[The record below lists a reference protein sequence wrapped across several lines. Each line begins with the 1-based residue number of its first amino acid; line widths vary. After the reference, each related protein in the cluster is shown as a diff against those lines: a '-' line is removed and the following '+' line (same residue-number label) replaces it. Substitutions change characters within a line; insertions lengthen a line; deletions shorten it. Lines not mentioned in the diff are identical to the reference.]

1 MIIYIVILLLYTICT
16 SSSSSNS
23 NNNDVNNKYKRV
35 LYITDNDIK
44 IRLIPLNNNDI
55 HHDKS
60 LPLPATIHE
69 LGQRRR
75 SRYRKLDQ
83 AKYRYY
89 RKLNNATT
97 IQPELL
103 PLYQGYGTHF
113 AYVFVGTPP
122 QRQSVIIDTGSHYTA
137 FPCTGCSQCGQHT
150 DAYWDL
156 RNSTTAQ
163 VPQCGNQP
171 CTISQSYSEDSSWHA
186 FKVVDKFWIGGLNV
200 NAIPGADVYGID
212 FLFGCQ
218 TSETG
223 LFRTQLADGIM
234 GLSPGEDTLPV
245 QLQTQGITDNT
256 IFGLCFRI
264 GGGILTIGGIDQ
276 RIHSKPGI
284 QYIKMTTTK
293 GMYNINIIDILLQD
307 QLEGTKIPLGESPE
321 SYNDGKGVLI
331 DSGTTDSFLPSAVET
346 KFQEIFQQITGK
358 EFTSANIALTPA
370 ELSKMPNI
378 IFVIEGLDD
387 NPVEVVF
394 PWSNYID
401 SVGDEKYA
409 FRLYFTEGSGTI
421 LGANFMNGYNIIFDA
436 NNNRIGI
443 AKSNC
448 KHEDFAIPVTST
460 PTMTPTTLLVPTVP
474 TLSTPTE
481 SPETNNNN
489 NGNQNCMS
497 ELMPIDQ
504 CTARCDQSTKSYIA
518 VGMQTYAD
526 RCGKQLA
533 GSGARSCHQPCA
545 AWRPVRGNPNCP
557 YEEWSD
563 CEHGCI
569 QSRRVPLIAN
579 NSSELGTTAAACGGY
594 TQQTRTCYSGTC
606 PIQEGDYLVFID
618 LKLKVA
624 PIQWTYFHS
633 ETFYSA
639 LSEIFDIRESN
650 IELLNNAG
658 FDYNKGVKL
667 HFQLRLKS
675 KEYTNIEELTRAA
688 QNIPSMVLKP
698 DFSNVLLETL
708 NKVSTKIDD
717 VDYSRFGWMIDR
729 NIEILNAISLPYGD
743 VRDPVEIPNESYID
757 KTIENN
763 FDLFLVGCAIGSFIM
778 FLCVLCCHFKLR
790 REYADLAKEKISN
803 GSLMMIHRFKKLA
816 GKQDKT
822 SPEYTYSKLQTI
834 EEELGNDNESN
845 NDI

>member
-1 MIIYIVILLLYTICT
+1 MKRILLLISILTLSIEVLCQ
-16 SSSSSNS
+16 
-23 NNNDVNNKYKRV
+23 YKRV
-35 LYITDNDIK
+35 LYINENDIK
-44 IRLIPLNNNDI
+44 IKLIPLNSNKY
-55 HHDKS
+55 HDAS
-60 LPLPATIHE
+60 IPLPSTIHE
-69 LGQRRR
+69 LGQRHISHNQKSRNLHNVKAKI
-75 SRYRKLDQ
+75 RYRYNRRLSNTSIP
-83 AKYRYY
+83 
-89 RKLNNATT
+89 L
-97 IQPELL
+97 PELL

-113 AYVFVGTPP
+113 AYIFVGTPP

-186 FKVVDKFWIGGLNV
+186 FKVVDKFWVGGLNE
-200 NAIPGADVYGID
+200 NSIPGAETYGID

-234 GLSPGEDTLPV
+234 GLSPGEETLPS

-264 GGGILTIGGIDQ
+264 GGGILTLGGVDQ

-284 QYIKMTTTK
+284 QYIKMTTAK
-293 GMYNINIIDILLQD
+293 GMYNINIIDIFLQD
-307 QLEGTKIPLGESPE
+307 QLEGTKMPLGESPE

-331 DSGTTDSFLPSAVET
+331 DSGTTDSFLPSSIEA
-346 KFQEIFQQITGK
+346 KFGTLFQQITGK
-358 EFTSANIALTPA
+358 EFTSANIALTPS

-378 IFVIEGLDD
+378 IFVVEGLDE
-387 NPVEVVF
+387 NPVEIVF

-421 LGANFMNGYNIIFDA
+421 LGANFMNGYNIIFDP
-436 NNNRIGI
+436 NKNRIGI

-460 PTMTPTTLLVPTVP
+460 PTMNPTILSIPTFPTTQLA
-474 TLSTPTE
+474 PTE
-481 SPETNNNN
+481 SPESNN
-489 NGNQNCMS
+489 NGNQNCIS
-497 ELMPIDQ
+497 ELLPIDQ
-504 CTARCDQSTKSYIA
+504 CTARCDQSSKAYTA

-526 RCGKQLA
+526 KCGKQLA
-533 GSGARSCHQPCA
+533 GSGARSCHQACV

-569 QSRRVPLIAN
+569 QSRRIPLMAD
-579 NSSELGTTAAACGGY
+579 NSSVFGTTATACGGY

-606 PIQEGDYLVFID
+606 AIQEGDYLIFLD

-624 PIQWTYFHS
+624 PVQWTYFHS
-633 ETFYSA
+633 ETFYTA
-639 LSEIFDIRESN
+639 LSEIFNIRESN

-658 FDYNKGVKL
+658 FDYNRGVKL

-675 KEYTNIEELTRAA
+675 KEFLSTEELTQAA
-688 QNIPSMVLKP
+688 QNIPSTVLKP
-698 DFSNVLLETL
+698 NFPSLLLETL
-708 NKVSTKIDD
+708 NRVSSKVDD
-717 VDYSRFGWMIDR
+717 VDYSRFGWMVDK
-729 NIEILNAISLPYGD
+729 NIEILNAISLPYGS
-743 VRDPVEIPNESYID
+743 VRDPIEIPNESIID

-763 FDLFLVGCAIGSFIM
+763 FDLFLSGCAIGSFLM

-790 REYADLAKEKISN
+790 KEYADLAKEKISN
-803 GSLMMIHRFKKLA
+803 GSLMMIHRLKKLT
-816 GKQDKT
+816 GKQENKPPD
-822 SPEYTYSKLQTI
+822 YTYSKLQTI
-834 EEELGNDNESN
+834 EEELGNDSNEE
-845 NDI
+845 I

>member
-1 MIIYIVILLLYTICT
+1 MLFYILLVFIIHI
-16 SSSSSNS
+16 SA
-23 NNNDVNNKYKRV
+23 KRV
-35 LYITDNDIK
+35 LYYSQNGIRVISTVPTLSNKDIS
-44 IRLIPLNNNDI
+44 IP
-55 HHDKS
+55 HS
-60 LPLPATIHE
+60 VHE
-69 LGQRRR
+69 LGQLEH
-75 SRYRKLDQ
+75 YHHHYHNQNLYKTRKLHNYN
-83 AKYRYY
+83 KYQK
-89 RKLNNATT
+89 RKLGNFTSLL
-97 IQPELL
+97 PELL

-122 QRQSVIIDTGSHYTA
+122 QRQSVIIDTSSHYTA

-186 FKVVDKFWIGGLNV
+186 FKVIDKFWVGSLNV
-200 NAIPGADVYGID
+200 NSVPGADGYGID

-234 GLSPGEDTLPV
+234 GLSPGDDTLPA
-245 QLQTQGITDNT
+245 QLQSQGITDNS
-256 IFGLCFRI
+256 IFGLCFRV
-264 GGGILTIGGIDQ
+264 GGGILTLGGVDQ

-284 QYIKMTTTK
+284 QYMKMSTAK
-293 GMYNINIIDILLQD
+293 GMYSINIIDILLQD
-307 QLEGTKIPLGESPE
+307 QQEGNKIAIGESQE
-321 SYNDGKGVLI
+321 SYNEGKGVII
-331 DSGTTDSFLPSAVET
+331 DSGTTDTFLPSSLES
-346 KFQEIFQQITGK
+346 KFGTIFQQITGK

-370 ELSKMPNI
+370 ELSTMPNI
-378 IFVIEGLDD
+378 VFIIEGLDE

-409 FRLYFTEGSGTI
+409 FRLYFTEGTGTI

-448 KHEDFAIPVTST
+448 KYEDFAIPITSS
-460 PTMTPTTLLVPTVP
+460 PTMSPTVFSFPTVP
-474 TLSTPTE
+474 TDPLTPTE
-481 SPETNNNN
+481 TPPQDNSNS
-489 NGNQNCMS
+489 GNCIS

-504 CTARCDQSTKSYIA
+504 CTARCDQSTKSYTA

-526 RCGKQLA
+526 KCGKQLA
-533 GSGARSCHQPCA
+533 GSGARSCHQPCVS
-545 AWRPVRGNPNCP
+545 WRPVRGNPNCP

-569 QSRRVPLIAN
+569 QSRRVPLMAD
-579 NSSELGTTAAACGGY
+579 NSSNIGTTAATCGGY

-606 PIQEGDYLVFID
+606 PIQEGDYLLFID

-633 ETFYSA
+633 ETFYTA
-639 LSEIFDIRESN
+639 LSEIFNIRESN

-658 FDYNKGVKL
+658 NDFTRGVKL

-675 KEYTNIEELTRAA
+675 KEYGSPEELTKAA
-688 QNIPSMVLKP
+688 QNIPSTVLKP
-698 DFSNVLLETL
+698 EFPRILLETL
-708 NKVSTKIDD
+708 NQVSSKVDD

-729 NIEILNAISLPYGD
+729 NIEILNSISLPYGA
-743 VRDPVEIPNESYID
+743 VRDPVEIPNESIID

-763 FDLFLVGCAIGSFIM
+763 FDLFLLGCAIGSFLM
-778 FLCVLCCHFKLR
+778 FVCVLCCHFKLR
-790 REYADLAKEKISN
+790 KEYADLAKEKIAN
-803 GSLMMIHRFKKLA
+803 GSLMMIHRLKKFT
-816 GKQDKT
+816 GKQEK
-822 SPEYTYSKLQTI
+822 SNYTYSKLQTI
-834 EEELGNDNESN
+834 EEELGNDGNDSN
-845 NDI
+845 DEI